1 MAKYG
6 WTLWASIQAS
16 VSDVDFDFWGWGLE
30 KYARARFEF
39 QSPELEQLISTVR
52 ESIRSEGAKP
62 WPTPSR

>member
-30 KYARARFEF
+30 KYARARVEF
-39 QSPELEQLISTVR
+39 HSPELEDLISIIR
-52 ESIRSEGAKP
+52 ESIRTEGAEQ